1 MLRAGIIPSRE
12 YNNFFRNET
21 VAITLDEDTKRQLQA
36 SLQRY
41 CAQNFD
47 EDVGGL
53 KAAMLL
59 DFCVREI
66 GPSIYNQ
73 AIKDA
78 QAEMRDR
85 IDALDV
91 TCYQEEFAY
100 WRKPSRQ
107 R

>member
-1 MLRAGIIPSRE
+1 
-12 YNNFFRNET
+12 
-21 VAITLDEDTKRQLQA
+21 
-36 SLQRY
+36 
-41 CAQNFD
+41 
-47 EDVGGL
+47 
-53 KAAMLL
+53 MLL

-91 TCYQEEFAY
+91 ACYQEEFAY